1 MTGMSGMNLQEE
13 LIKVDCHLPI
23 VFITGHGDIPMG
35 IEAMK
40 KGAVDFLPKP
50 FNDEELLRAVRI
62 AIEKSRKENVEHDEI
77 KNIRALIDKLTPREH
92 EIFCY
97 VITGLLNKQIGDE
110 LNIAD
115 QTVKIHRGRVMK
127 KLGAYSVTDLV
138 RMAEKAEIT
147 PPDVK
152 KY

>member
-1 MTGMSGMNLQEE
+1 
-13 LIKVDCHLPI
+13 
-23 VFITGHGDIPMG
+23 
-35 IEAMK
+35 MK

-92 EIFCY
+92 EIFRY

-115 QTVKIHRGRVMK
+115 HTVKIHRGRVMK

-138 RMAEKAEIT
+138 RMAEKAGIT

-152 KY
+152 KYGL